1 MPSKPSAAPEPPAP
15 ARPSP
20 SSPAQS
26 GKSHASRSPAAA
38 ILRATALMAA
48 AGLASTVSQLSLSPV
63 YGSIPAAIWHQK
75 SLMFTAL
82 VVLINKTV
90 FQRIFPANVHV
101 WVPIVAF
108 WTLPVQSLAFH
119 YSSVLG
125 PVYGPVVTE
134 LLTFFPFL
142 LLALYAAVSALDV
155 LDLSLFSPGFAQGI
169 PPLACYTTFST
180 VEKFVAGALPA
191 YMGSN
196 EFFTRSG
203 LQLFVAVVSA
213 SVAPS
218 KFLVLALPAIL
229 HTVRFNPHF
238 PSAVTTAV
246 LNETLHANQYTLL
259 ERRESLTGYVSV
271 IESHE
276 NQFRLLRCDHSLLGG
291 EWLVSPERHAIG
303 QTQPESIYTVFTML
317 EAVRLVITGAVNN
330 QRPDSAK
337 SALNIGL
344 GIGTAPTALIKH
356 GINTT
361 IVELDP
367 AVHAMATKYF
377 ALPTKHTAV
386 LRDAVAY
393 VGETAAYAP
402 ASFDYIIHDVF
413 TGGAEPTALF
423 TLDFLQGLKTL
434 LRPDGVVAINYAGDL
449 RLASTRLVLNTIHA
463 VFPSCRIFRDQAKDE
478 AASADEMDF
487 INMIVFCRPSKT
499 PLHFRQPVD
508 ADFLGSMVRR
518 RTLYP
523 TKELEVAFT
532 PDDGA
537 DLLTPDTVGVLEEGH
552 RESAV
557 SHWRIMRTVLPDKIW
572 ELW

>member
-1 MPSKPSAAPEPPAP
+1 MSAKATAARQPPAG
-15 ARPSP
+15 APSNA
-20 SSPAQS
+20 SSRTQS
-26 GKSHASRSPAAA
+26 GNRGSPVVG
-38 ILRATALMAA
+38 ILKATALMAV
-48 AGLASTVSQLSLSPV
+48 AGLASSVSQLSLSPV

-82 VVLINKTV
+82 VVLINKSV
-90 FQRIFPANVHV
+90 FQRIFPKNAQA
-101 WVPIVAF
+101 WVPVLAF
-108 WTLPVQSLAFH
+108 WSLPIQSVLFQ

-125 PVYGPVVTE
+125 PVYGPVITE
-134 LLTFFPFL
+134 VLTFFPIL
-142 LLALYAAVSALDV
+142 LLSMFAAVSALEV
-155 LDLSLFSPGFAQGI
+155 LDLSLFSRGFAEGI
-169 PPLACYTTFST
+169 PPLACYTTFSV
-180 VEKFVAGALPA
+180 VENFVAGALPA

-196 EFFTRSG
+196 DFFTRSG
-203 LQLFVAVVSA
+203 LQLFLASA
-213 SVAPS
+213 SAAVAPS
-218 KFLVLALPAIL
+218 KLLLLALPAIF

-238 PSAVTTAV
+238 PGATTTAV

-259 ERRESLTGYVSV
+259 ERQESLTGYVSV

-276 NQFRLLRCDHSLLGG
+276 NQFRLMRADHSLLGG
-291 EWLVSPERHAIG
+291 EWLVSPQRRASG
-303 QTQPESIYTVFTML
+303 QTQPETIYTVFTML
-317 EAVRLVITGAVNN
+317 EAVRLAVTGAVNE
-330 QRPDSAK
+330 QRPDSSK

-377 ALPTKHTAV
+377 ALPTNHTAV

-393 VGETAAYAP
+393 VGETAAVAP

-463 VFPSCRIFRDQAKDE
+463 VFPSCRIFRDQAKE
-478 AASADEMDF
+478 ADAGDDDMDF

-499 PLHFRQPVD
+499 PLVFRQPTD
-508 ADFLGSMVRR
+508 ADFLGSIVRR

-523 TKELEVAFT
+523 AKELEVKFK
-532 PDDGA
+532 PDEGA
-537 DLLTPDTVGVLEEGH
+537 QLLTPETVEVLEKGH

>member
-1 MPSKPSAAPEPPAP
+1 MSDKSSARAPPSQPKQ
-15 ARPSP
+15 P

-26 GKSHASRSPAAA
+26 GSRDAARSPVAQ
-38 ILRATALMAA
+38 ILKATALMAA
-48 AGLASTVSQLSLSPV
+48 AGLASTASQLSLSPV

-82 VVLINKTV
+82 VVLINKSV
-90 FQRIFPANVHV
+90 FKRVFPANVHV
-101 WVPIVAF
+101 WLPVVAF
-108 WTLPVQSLAFH
+108 WALPLQSLLFQ

-134 LLTFFPFL
+134 VVTFFPFL
-142 LLALYAAVSALDV
+142 LLSLYAAVSALDEA
-155 LDLSLFSPGFAQGI
+155 LDLSLFSRGFAEGI

-203 LQLFVAVVSA
+203 LQLFVAAVSA
-213 SVAPS
+213 AVAPS
-218 KFLVLALPAIL
+218 KFLVLALPAVL

-238 PSAVTTAV
+238 PGAATTAV

-259 ERRESLTGYVSV
+259 DRVESLTGYVSV

-291 EWLVSPERHAIG
+291 EWLVSPQRAG
-303 QTQPESIYTVFTML
+303 QTQPETIYTVFTML
-317 EAVRLVITGAVNN
+317 EAVRLVVTGAVNE
-330 QRPDSAK
+330 QRRDSAK

-344 GIGTAPTALIKH
+344 GIGTAPAALIKH

-367 AVHAMATKYF
+367 AVHAMATKHF
-377 ALPTKHTAV
+377 ALPPRHTAV
-386 LRDAVAY
+386 LRDAVGY
-393 VGETAAYAP
+393 VAETAARAP

-413 TGGAEPTALF
+413 TGGAEPAALF
-423 TLDFLQGLKTL
+423 TLDFLAGLKTL
-434 LRPDGVVAINYAGDL
+434 LRPDGVVAVNYAGDL

-463 VFPSCRIFRDQAKDE
+463 VFPSCRIFRDQAAE
-478 AASADEMDF
+478 ADPDPDAMDF
-487 INMIVFCRPSKT
+487 INMIVFCRPVAT
-499 PLHFRQPVD
+499 PITFRQPAD
-508 ADFLGSMVRR
+508 ADFLGSVVRR

-523 TKELEVAFT
+523 AKELEVKFT
-532 PDDGA
+532 PDA
-537 DLLTPDTVGVLEEGH
+537 DAQLLTPETIPVLEKGH